1 MTYKVKISLK
11 TRVPQTADSLNTLLE
26 NVVLTAAAQIQEIA
40 QTKMRGNPPAAEGDY
55 PAVRTGLLRGTI
67 GHRRIGPRQAMT
79 YSPMEYAPH
88 LEFGTVKMGA
98 RPFLRPSVD
107 KVASSF
113 RKAVANATAS
123 AATKAGPMSSGP
135 RKGPKRDNK
144 GRFIKK

>member
-1 MTYKVKISLK
+1 VTYKVKISLK
-11 TRVPQTADSLNTLLE
+11 TKVPQTADSLNALLE

-40 QTKMRGNPPAAEGDY
+40 QTKMRGNPPAPEGGY

-107 KVASSF
+107 QVASSF
-113 RKAVANATAS
+113 RKAVATATS
-123 AATKAGPMSSGP
+123 TAAVKAGPMSSGT
-135 RKGPKRDNK
+135 RSGPKRDSR
-144 GRFIKK
+144 GRFLKK